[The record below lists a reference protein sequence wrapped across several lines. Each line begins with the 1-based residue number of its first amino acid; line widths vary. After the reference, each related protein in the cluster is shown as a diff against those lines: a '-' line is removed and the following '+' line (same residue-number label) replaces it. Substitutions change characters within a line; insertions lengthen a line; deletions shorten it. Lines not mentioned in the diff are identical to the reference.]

1 MKTAPKAVE
10 KKKKKSSKSKKKRSV
25 EQSIEDIL
33 HPENAEAVAVE
44 DQMSNEEIQ
53 VKMKKEQNVI
63 GDNLSILDNLLG
75 KKGVQEAGKKS
86 DDLPNFGNLFRSMN
100 KSGGSSKVQD
110 NVSLINSLIKGKLN
124 QANTRKFNKPVIP
137 KAQIA
142 TKRQQRVSRPKPVQQ
157 MAQPRRQPAQAV
169 APTRAQPAQQTKQVQ
184 QSSLH
189 SSRPTQQEIN
199 AAKPELRMTI
209 DEFQNKIGQGE
220 IGRGPGRANQSQRS
234 MSPQIQ
240 GGDFQF
246 PSNSSPGFGQSMGGG
261 QGAGRRND
269 PTQIPLFGEHLV
281 RKNTR
286 KPQSVQQAPRPAPPK
301 QKSNSFDF
309 GSGGGFSDF
318 NSFDLDNFIDKPQ
331 NDAQKRLDPKD
342 NLTLKGKVPAL
353 NDFPTFQEFLK
364 NGALPKIPGIDL
376 PLSLKDIK
384 GSDKS
389 EEELSK
395 ELGKQIKIAKLD
407 KKKKKV
413 SV

>member
-1 MKTAPKAVE
+1 
-10 KKKKKSSKSKKKRSV
+10 
-25 EQSIEDIL
+25 
-33 HPENAEAVAVE
+33 
-44 DQMSNEEIQ
+44 
-53 VKMKKEQNVI
+53 
-63 GDNLSILDNLLG
+63 
-75 KKGVQEAGKKS
+75 
-86 DDLPNFGNLFRSMN
+86 
-100 KSGGSSKVQD
+100 
-110 NVSLINSLIKGKLN
+110 
-124 QANTRKFNKPVIP
+124 
-137 KAQIA
+137 
-142 TKRQQRVSRPKPVQQ
+142 
-157 MAQPRRQPAQAV
+157 
-169 APTRAQPAQQTKQVQ
+169 
-184 QSSLH
+184 
-189 SSRPTQQEIN
+189 
-199 AAKPELRMTI
+199 MTI
-209 DEFQNKIGQGE
+209 DEFQKKIGQGE
-220 IGRGPGRANQSQRS
+220 IGRGPGRANQSQKS

-261 QGAGRRND
+261 QGAGRRSD

-281 RKNTR
+281 RQNTR
-286 KPQSVQQAPRPAPPK
+286 KPQSVQRAPRPAPPK

-318 NSFDLDNFIDKPQ
+318 SSFDLDNFIDKPQ

-364 NGALPKIPGIDL
+364 DGALPKIPGIDL

-407 KKKKKV
+407 KKTKV